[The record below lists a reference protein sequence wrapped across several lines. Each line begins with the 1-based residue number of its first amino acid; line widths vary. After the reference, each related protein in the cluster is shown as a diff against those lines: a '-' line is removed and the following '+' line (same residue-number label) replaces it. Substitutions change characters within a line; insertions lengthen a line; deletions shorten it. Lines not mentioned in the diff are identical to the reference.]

1 MREKLSKPRLFGTE
15 VLTDVGDSDAF
26 GIGGTARRP
35 FPTTPMSISQKPSRK
50 NRPEAVCFGAVSVRS
65 SHGHCSYW
73 DTGTSRRRP
82 EPAQASYSSYKFSFR
97 FDGGVFCISLST
109 DLTGS
114 MGVSY
119 PENFSK
125 KWPIRNKFVNGW
137 ANLDFFTDSS
147 RNGHLFFID
156 HSSELPEG
164 GAACLV
170 VLVDTGVLQDGGE
183 DLAGLLQ
190 DDVQGVL
197 GGEGVL
203 LLQLLDP
210 LGMLL

>member
-1 MREKLSKPRLFGTE
+1 M
-15 VLTDVGDSDAF
+15 
-26 GIGGTARRP
+26 
-35 FPTTPMSISQKPSRK
+35 M
-50 NRPEAVCFGAVSVRS
+50 
-65 SHGHCSYW
+65 Y
-73 DTGTSRRRP
+73 
-82 EPAQASYSSYKFSFR
+82 FSFR

-137 ANLDFFTDSS
+137 AILDFFTDSS

-156 HSSELPEG
+156 HGGEAAEGLPALG
-164 GAACLV
+164 G
-170 VLVDTGVLQDGGE
+170 VLVDTGILQDLSK

-190 DDVQGVL
+190 DAL
-197 GGEGVL
+197 KN
-203 LLQLLDP
+203 
-210 LGMLL
+210 